1 MDSVMK
7 TNDIRPAS
15 AMIQQRVALAKDV
28 AFLENF
34 TKDFVEID
42 CPACSSKKRQFLYKK
57 YGLDQQLCIECKTQ
71 YISPRP
77 TSEILRKFYMN
88 SENYSYWADTIFKQ
102 SAAKR
107 VEKIFLPRATY
118 ALDFLEKQN
127 VLSRKV
133 LEIGSAYGYF
143 CEALTRVGNFDITCI
158 EPTPKLAA
166 RLRELGYITH
176 EKTYEEVVFDQKFGL
191 ISAFEVLEHLFSPE
205 NFLQWAWNNLE
216 DGGCIYLTC
225 PNIDGFETQI
235 LGKASETVDHEHLN
249 LFNPKSII
257 HLLTRQGFTNINV
270 TTPGALDADIVFEA
284 LKNDISVNDKTQTY
298 LLEKL
303 LFDQSLRDSFQAFI
317 AANGLSTHM
326 SVIATKSK

>member
-1 MDSVMK
+1 M
-7 TNDIRPAS
+7 
-15 AMIQQRVALAKDV
+15 
-28 AFLENF
+28 
-34 TKDFVEID
+34 
-42 CPACSSKKRQFLYKK
+42 
-57 YGLDQQLCIECKTQ
+57 
-71 YISPRP
+71 
-77 TSEILRKFYMN
+77 
-88 SENYSYWADTIFKQ
+88 
-102 SAAKR
+102 
-107 VEKIFLPRATY
+107 
-118 ALDFLEKQN
+118 DFLEKQN

-249 LFNPKSII
+249 LFNPK
-257 HLLTRQGFTNINV
+257 
-270 TTPGALDADIVFEA
+270 ALFIFLHV
-284 LKNDISVNDKTQTY
+284 
-298 LLEKL
+298 
-303 LFDQSLRDSFQAFI
+303 RDSLISMLQR
-317 AANGLSTHM
+317 LEPWMPT
-326 SVIATKSK
+326 